1 MNTAAMNS
9 SLIMSNTDKKGAVMT
24 DTTDKASGA
33 LRQAMNRS
41 DEIAKLAASFK
52 LPPLPASYRNLPKD
66 IRWAVETLTR
76 HYGMT
81 CAIRMHYLMRDRNAP

>member
-1 MNTAAMNS
+1 
-9 SLIMSNTDKKGAVMT
+9 MSEANK
-24 DTTDKASGA
+24 A
-33 LRQAMNRS
+33 LRQTMNRS
-41 DEIAKLAASFK
+41 DEVAKLAASFK

-81 CAIRMHYLMRDRNAP
+81 CAIRMHYLMKDGSTKGLTRMESKE